1 MWVIYLAMLGQN
13 ANALQIGMIW
23 CPNPALPLH
32 ERPMGPFVLEENG
45 EDGGVAIIFLA

>member
-23 CPNPALPLH
+23 CPNPAWP
-32 ERPMGPFVLEENG
+32 RPFFLEENG